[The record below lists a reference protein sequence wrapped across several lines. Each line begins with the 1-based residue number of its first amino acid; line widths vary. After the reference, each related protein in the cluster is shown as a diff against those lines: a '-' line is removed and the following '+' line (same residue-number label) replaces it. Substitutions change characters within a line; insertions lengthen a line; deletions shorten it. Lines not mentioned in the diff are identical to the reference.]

1 MRVLRSLLIN
11 PVLRLDFHL
20 QQLLPAIFTC
30 VLATKL
36 SQSPAEDHWSL
47 RIIAAETAAFATTKY
62 SSYFP
67 DLQGKICKTYL
78 DGLSDEK
85 ALSVVYGAMVG
96 LSALGNVIVQ
106 SCILPN
112 VGKLSTRLENEKR
125 KLTGSTQFIRRKD
138 ADPKTQ
144 VAHKRNNEKLVAIE
158 KCRQVV
164 LHVLGR
170 YMVSNMVTVLPSTK
184 NREAGE
190 SMALC
195 ELEEALVPYYAIASK
210 EVDQARSLFI

>member
-1 MRVLRSLLIN
+1 M
-11 PVLRLDFHL
+11 
-20 QQLLPAIFTC
+20 
-30 VLATKL
+30 
-36 SQSPAEDHWSL
+36 
-47 RIIAAETAAFATTKY
+47 
-62 SSYFP
+62 
-67 DLQGKICKTYL
+67 CKTYL

-112 VGKLSTRLENEKR
+112 VGKLSARLENEKL
-125 KLTGSTQFIRRKD
+125 KLKGSTQFIRRKD

-144 VAHKRNNEKLVAIE
+144 LAHKRNNEKLVAIE

-170 YMVSNMVTVLPSTK
+170 YMVSNMVTVLPSAERGIPKTTK

-195 ELEEALVPYYAIASK
+195 ELEEALVPYYVIASK